1 VQNNNPNNYLQEDEI
16 DLKEIFKLLINSKKL
31 IIVTTLIITLLGAIY
46 SFQKPPVYQ
55 STAVIEIGN
64 YNIFSSSISFET
76 KLIESLPTLINEL
89 NIQFIH
95 KDGENEIIF
104 EPVDQL
110 HGSENRILIIKF
122 QSTLLKKNTD
132 LLNKIVLF
140 IKNRHSNLQSNHTQK
155 IENKLTNEIEK
166 LNNLLRNID
175 SKINALNKVILET
188 KNEANN
194 LQVLSLF
201 DYENMKYNLLQ
212 QMEALELDLEF
223 LIKQKINKTQL
234 VGEIVTKKTETKVK
248 LILASFI
255 FGLFLSVFIV
265 FINNL
270 LKPFKEK

>member
-1 VQNNNPNNYLQEDEI
+1 MQNNNPNNYLQEDEI